1 MQKHTEEIMNKMH
14 SGAVFFC
21 LVRRQRPPRAESTR
35 KMVLAEG
42 LCEERA
48 GLPPPP
54 LEGSGKF
61 WWPHL
66 RAQRNPSGA
75 GGMGRGQ
82 PAGILPCG

>member
-1 MQKHTEEIMNKMH
+1 MQKCTEEIMNKMH

-21 LVRRQRPPRAESTR
+21 LVRKQRLPRDERTR
-35 KMVLAEG
+35 KMALAEG

-48 GLPPPP
+48 GLPPSP
-54 LEGSGKF
+54 LEGSRKF
-61 WWPHL
+61 WRPHL

-75 GGMGRGQ
+75 GGTGRGQ